1 MFCDLKKLCQC
12 SLQIKWIH
20 LTRRKLL
27 DGVEAFWCNL
37 QHNCESLTRSRTP
50 HSKVL
55 SSPSTNLYTS
65 NSAYLFVNWWIKK
78 NIVHPRYL
86 LNVYSKLSFDNF
98 LFKVKRYYYT
108 LLLGH
113 LTGVIGLYATNWS
126 RTD

>member
-1 MFCDLKKLCQC
+1 MLCDLKKLMSVQ
-12 SLQIKWIH
+12 SSDQMNTFNSKKIARW
-20 LTRRKLL
+20 
-27 DGVEAFWCNL
+27 GWNAWCNL

-50 HSKVL
+50 HSKVF

-113 LTGVIGLYATNWS
+113 LTGVIGLCATNWS